1 MDPDGPLNGEEP
13 IHVYCDFTE
22 DFGFTQMS
30 HDSEDRIEVTH
41 CREPGCYSRPIIY
54 DSSMEQIKTLI
65 ELSESCDQR
74 VRYDCYLSPLQE
86 GGINLGSWVDQNGQ
100 DQIYW
105 TGSNYG
111 NHVCSCHFSEDGCDS
126 DDILNNTCN
135 CDSKNPAVLFDEGY
149 ITNSSALPIMELK
162 FGGMNYESQLGWHT
176 LGRLSCG
183 GKVGEC

>member
-1 MDPDGPLNGEEP
+1 
-13 IHVYCDFTE
+13 
-22 DFGFTQMS
+22 
-30 HDSEDRIEVTH
+30 
-41 CREPGCYSRPIIY
+41 
-54 DSSMEQIKTLI
+54 MEQIKTLI

-74 VRYDCYLSPLQE
+74 IRYDCYLSPLE
-86 GGINLGSWVDQNGQ
+86 DAGVNLGSWVDLNGQ

-126 DDILNNTCN
+126 DDTLSNKCN
-135 CDSKNPAVLFDEGY
+135 CDSKNPTVLFDEGY

-183 GKVGEC
+183 GKVGDC